1 MDGKGAGHRDGA
13 NGEAGAA
20 GGAQGAD
27 GAQGPLLPA
36 LVSMRDELLAEIE
49 ALQLPP
55 NFLDQLIDELG
66 GPGAVAE
73 MTGRK
78 GRVVRA
84 AGGGGGGGGGAGAGR
99 ARAVYEL
106 RAKPDT
112 SDMDSLNSEWGLGTK
127 GGADAFWAWPGF
139 VRGGGLPGCVCCL
152 SIASRH
158 ANAPCLACFTPAER
172 CTRHAACTK
181 ARPMTI
187 PTRHVFCAAHYCYL
201 VRLHCT
207 LSLTP
212 SNPQSSLG

>member
-1 MDGKGAGHRDGA
+1 MGGGHRDGA
-13 NGEAGAA
+13 DVEAG
-20 GGAQGAD
+20 GEGAQGGQ

-84 AGGGGGGGGGAGAGR
+84 AAGGGGGGAGGGPSR

-112 SDMDSLNSEWGLGTK
+112 SDMDSLNSEWAVKEG
-127 GGADAFWAWPGF
+127 
-139 VRGGGLPGCVCCL
+139 RGGWILVWGGVHNQGGWLSCCL
-152 SIASRH
+152 CHKR
-158 ANAPCLACFTPAER
+158 NALDYCPAAQKR
-172 CTRHAACTK
+172 Y
-181 ARPMTI
+181 P
-187 PTRHVFCAAHYCYL
+187 
-201 VRLHCT
+201 
-207 LSLTP
+207 LSKL
-212 SNPQSSLG
+212 